1 MSSRTAMHSAYME
14 WAKLQPFARFNL
26 ATSGMT
32 PLSMSALDV
41 KLEQLEINGPDN
53 YGYEPLLR
61 AIAQRYQVPQQ
72 SVVSAM
78 GTSLANY
85 LALAATTEPGDEILV
100 EQPTYDPILGAAR
113 YLGLEIKR
121 FQRPAAKNFDVDLDD
136 LARNLSPRTRLI
148 ALCNLHNPTG
158 AMVSDSVLRE
168 VARLA
173 KKSGAYVLV
182 DEVYREMLFE
192 SDPRSAFHIDP
203 ERFVIT
209 NSLTKAYGLSG
220 LRCGW
225 VLAPPHIAKHIW
237 HINDVHG
244 STYPHVPELLSTV
257 AFAKLPEISAQMK
270 TLLDVNRALLRDFLA
285 SRDDVEYFWPEFGTI
300 VFPKLK
306 RGTASEF
313 CSRLRHEFKTTVVPG
328 DFFESPDRFRIG
340 VGMPTESTESVR
352 ESLEQLGRGLD
363 AFSARNQ

>member
-1 MSSRTAMHSAYME
+1 MHSAYME
-14 WAKLQPFARFNL
+14 WAKLQSFARYSL
-26 ATSGMT
+26 ATSGMVSL
-32 PLSMSALDV
+32 PISALGV

-61 AIAQRYQVPQQ
+61 AIAERYRVPQEC
-72 SVVSAM
+72 VVSAM

-209 NSLTKAYGLSG
+209 
-220 LRCGW
+220 
-225 VLAPPHIAKHIW
+225 
-237 HINDVHG
+237 HG

-270 TLLDVNRALLRDFLA
+270 TLLDANRVLLRDFLA

-340 VGMPTESTESVR
+340 VGMPTESVR

>member
-1 MSSRTAMHSAYME
+1 MHSAYME
-14 WAKLQPFARFNL
+14 WAKLQSFARFNL

-32 PLSMSALDV
+32 SLPMSALDV

-61 AIAQRYQVPQQ
+61 AIAERYRVPQEC
-72 SVVSAM
+72 VVSAM

-270 TLLDVNRALLRDFLA
+270 TLLDANRVLLRDFLA
-285 SRDDVEYFWPEFGTI
+285 SRDDVEYFWPDFGTV

-306 RGTASEF
+306 HGTASGLCSLLRREF
-313 CSRLRHEFKTTVVPG
+313 DTTVVPG

-340 VGMPTESTESVR
+340 VGMPTESVR

>member
-1 MSSRTAMHSAYME
+1 MTSRTAMHSAYME
-14 WAKLQPFARFNL
+14 WAKLQSFARFNL

-32 PLSMSALDV
+32 SLPMSALDV

-61 AIAQRYQVPQQ
+61 AIAERYQVPQQ
-72 SVVSAM
+72 CVVSAM

-85 LALAATTEPGDEILV
+85 LALAATTEPGDEILI

-121 FQRPAAKNFDVDLDD
+121 FQRPAAKNFDLNLDD
-136 LARNLSPRTRLI
+136 LERNLSPRTRLI
-148 ALCNLHNPTG
+148 VLCNLHNPTG

-173 KKSGAYVLV
+173 RKSGAYVMV

-192 SDPRSAFHIDP
+192 LKPQSAFHIDP
-203 ERFVIT
+203 ERFLIT

-225 VLAPPHIAKHIW
+225 VLAPPQIAERIW

-244 STYPHVPELLSTV
+244 STYPHIPELLSTV
-257 AFAKLPEISAQMK
+257 AFAKLSDISAQMK
-270 TLLDVNRALLRDFLA
+270 TLLDTNRALLREFLA
-285 SRDDVEYFWPEFGTI
+285 SRNDVEYFWPEFGTV
-300 VFPKLK
+300 VFPRLK
-306 RGTASEF
+306 RGTASDF
-313 CSRLRHEFKTTVVPG
+313 CSLLLHEFNTTVVPG
-328 DFFESPDRFRIG
+328 DFFESSDRFRIG
-340 VGMPTESTESVR
+340 VGMPTQSVR

-363 AFSARNQ
+363 AFAARNR